1 MSSLPSAPETKGYQ
15 PLISVIVPIYNVE
28 QYLDRCLA
36 SICGQSYRNL
46 QIICV
51 DDGSTDGS
59 PRIIAEWA
67 AKDDR
72 ICVVSKENGG
82 VSSARN
88 AGLDAAK
95 GEFVASVDSDDYL
108 LPDIYEKAVTRLTPD
123 CDMLVFHAKMVDEAG
138 RVVNMHG
145 KVLDNQNSLYFWLP
159 QEGFYGKEW
168 VEEHPISPCLW
179 DKFLRRAVI
188 EKHNLRFADGLVY
201 EDDAFIRMFT
211 PHVQRFYSFPEVG
224 YMYVQRDGSI
234 MHTKRSYLFK
244 AEENLAVAEL
254 MYEYNITHDVPPLAW
269 NNFMDS
275 VARAVPLKK
284 GAAPS
289 RKMALH
295 VRHMYT
301 DFISKHQLAE
311 RFPGDYRLEY
321 MTSAIYGWQ
330 SLFISRSHV
339 HKTYKIFGLPILK
352 LEYKQGKRVARYSFL
367 ALWLKIFLELKQ
379 RYFLV

>member
-1 MSSLPSAPETKGYQ
+1 MSSQPSAPETKGYQ

-36 SICGQSYRNL
+36 SICSQSYRNL

-51 DDGSTDGS
+51 NDGSTDGS

-108 LPDIYEKAVTRLTPD
+108 LPDIYEKAVARLTPD
-123 CDMLVFHAKMVDEAG
+123 CDMLVFHAKMVDEEG

-145 KVLDNQNSLYFWLP
+145 RVLQNQKSLYFPLP
-159 QEGFYGKEW
+159 KEGFYGKEW
-168 VEEHPISPCLW
+168 LEEHLVSPCLW
-179 DKFLRRAVI
+179 DKFMRRAVI
-188 EKHNLRFADGLVY
+188 EEHHLRFADGLVY

-211 PHVQRFYSFPEVG
+211 PHVKRFYSFPEVG

-254 MYEYNITHDVPPLAW
+254 MYEYNITHNVPALAW
-269 NNFMDS
+269 DNFMDS
-275 VARAVPLKK
+275 VARAVPLQK

-295 VRHMYT
+295 VRRMYT
-301 DFISKHQLAE
+301 DFIAKHHLDE

-321 MTSAIYGWQ
+321 MTAAVYGWQ
-330 SLFISRSHV
+330 KLFISRSYV
-339 HKTYKIFGLPILK
+339 HKTYKLFGVPMLK
-352 LEYKQGKRVARYSFL
+352 FEYKHGHRVAVRTFF
-367 ALWLKIFLELKQ
+367 ALFGPSVRKLFRK
-379 RYFLV
+379 

>member
-36 SICGQSYRNL
+36 SVCSQSYRNL

-72 ICVVSKENGG
+72 ICVVTKENGG

-108 LPDIYEKAVTRLTPD
+108 LPDIYEKAVARLTPD
-123 CDMLVFHAKMVDEAG
+123 CDMLIFHAQMVDNAG
-138 RVVNMHG
+138 RVVDMRG
-145 KVLDNQNSLYFWLP
+145 RVLKNQNSLYFPLP
-159 QEGFYGKEW
+159 KEGFYGKEW
-168 VEEHPISPCLW
+168 LEEHLISPCLW
-179 DKFLRRAVI
+179 DKFMRRAII
-188 EKHNLRFADGLVY
+188 EEHHLRFAEGLVY

-211 PHVQRFYSFPEVG
+211 PYVRRFYSFTEIG
-224 YMYVQRDGSI
+224 YMYVQRNGSI

-244 AEENLAVAEL
+244 AEENLAIAEL
-254 MYEYNITHDVPPLAW
+254 MYKHITGYDAPPLAW
-269 NNFMDS
+269 DNFMDS
-275 VARAVPLKK
+275 VARAVPLKN

-289 RKMALH
+289 KKMALH
-295 VRHMYT
+295 VRRMYA
-301 DFISKHQLAE
+301 DFIAQHHLDE
-311 RFPGDYRLEY
+311 RFPGDFRLEY
-321 MTSAIYGWQ
+321 MTTAIYGWQ
-330 SLFISRSHV
+330 KLFISRSHV
-339 HKTYKIFGLPILK
+339 HKTYKLFGVPMLK
-352 LEYKQGKRVARYSFL
+352 FEYKHGRRVAVRTFFSLFVPSVRKL
-367 ALWLKIFLELKQ
+367 FGK
-379 RYFLV
+379 